1 MGLMV
6 ILDAGHGVDTPGK
19 RSPDGRLR
27 EGRWARAM
35 AARLAGALAGPG
47 RECPLVVPGDADMPL
62 PERAARVNELAAR
75 AERAGLRAVLVSL
88 HCDAAGMGDSWRGAQ
103 GWSVYVAPGAPR
115 PSARLAGLLVE
126 AMRGEGV
133 KVRARGAREPWWEAK
148 FYMLA
153 ALGGVERAAGPGVR
167 AGVRGAGGRLG
178 WAGRRR
184 LRRGCACGSG
194 AWTAGRRRCGAA
206 SGSCWAGRRR
216 GGW

>member
-6 ILDAGHGVDTPGK
+6 ILDAGHGADTPGK

-75 AERAGLRAVLVSL
+75 AERAGLRAVLMSL

-103 GWSVYVAPGAPR
+103 GWSVYVAPGAQR

-153 ALGGVERAAGPGVR
+153 YTRCPAVLTENLYMDNREDCERLLSEAWNARLARGYARAFAALEADWDG
-167 AGVRGAGGRLG
+167 
-178 WAGRRR
+178 
-184 LRRGCACGSG
+184 
-194 AWTAGRRRCGAA
+194 
-206 SGSCWAGRRR
+206 R
-216 GGW
+216 GGGA

>member
-62 PERAARVNELAAR
+62 PERAARVNELA
-75 AERAGLRAVLVSL
+75 
-88 HCDAAGMGDSWRGAQ
+88 GMGDSWRGAQ

-153 ALGGVERAAGPGVR
+153 YTRCPAVLTENLYMDNREDCERLLSEAWNARLARGYARAFAALEADWDG
-167 AGVRGAGGRLG
+167 
-178 WAGRRR
+178 
-184 LRRGCACGSG
+184 
-194 AWTAGRRRCGAA
+194 
-206 SGSCWAGRRR
+206 R
-216 GGW
+216 GGGA

>member
-6 ILDAGHGVDTPGK
+6 ILDAGHGADTPGK

-47 RECPLVVPGDADMPL
+47 REIPLVAPGDADVPL

-75 AERAGLRAVLVSL
+75 AERAGLRAVLVAL
-88 HCDAAGMGDSWRGAQ
+88 HCDAAGT
-103 GWSVYVAPGAPR
+103 PR

-153 ALGGVERAAGPGVR
+153 YTRCPAVLTENLYMDNREDCERLLSEAWNARLARGYARAFAALEADWDG
-167 AGVRGAGGRLG
+167 
-178 WAGRRR
+178 
-184 LRRGCACGSG
+184 
-194 AWTAGRRRCGAA
+194 
-206 SGSCWAGRRR
+206 R
-216 GGW
+216 GGGA